1 MAGRLSLVK
10 HYVQF
15 RNSNRTADVVIKSKT
30 YYVDFI
36 CFYKPESVLDPDG
49 WKFDCTIMNLEQ
61 CPRTLEVPEL
71 VFRTKLKYDGAFYAQ
86 RQGKGRPDKPY
97 ISLYMP
103 YYAFNFQT
111 SERTRRRGFHN
122 ITWLYH
128 YSESHNLAFYE
139 IIIKEEEVPAWK
151 QEAITMFMR
160 KQRMERAKHLLIKKR
175 DAAVDKLLELDPD
188 GVIMQNYITTLHA
201 LNSAI
206 NPDDEDEDNYPP
218 ITYT

>member
-1 MAGRLSLVK
+1 MAGRPSLVK

-15 RNSNRTADVVIKSKT
+15 RNSNRTAD
-30 YYVDFI
+30 
-36 CFYKPESVLDPDG
+36 
-49 WKFDCTIMNLEQ
+49 
-61 CPRTLEVPEL
+61 
-71 VFRTKLKYDGAFYAQ
+71 
-86 RQGKGRPDKPY
+86 
-97 ISLYMP
+97 
-103 YYAFNFQT
+103 
-111 SERTRRRGFHN
+111 
-122 ITWLYH
+122 
-128 YSESHNLAFYE
+128 
-139 IIIKEEEVPAWK
+139 PAWK

-160 KQRMERAKHLLIKKR
+160 KQRMERAKRLLTKKR